1 MKIAITG
8 HDGFIGKH
16 LTNTLIYK
24 LNYDLDDIA
33 LINKD
38 DFLDD
43 NILSD
48 KLLNSNIII
57 HLAGVNRHDNLKYL
71 YDENIRICESL
82 IKNIG
87 SKTKK
92 IIFASS
98 IQQDLDNP
106 FGKSKLEC
114 VKKFKNWAEISKK
127 LFINFK
133 IPNIFGPF
141 GKPNYN
147 SFVATFCDG
156 IVQEQKLNLVDNK
169 IDLLFIDDLIEE
181 LIYYLNKEIFEV
193 KNSNIE
199 IFDFK
204 KIKKTSVKE
213 VYEILNKQ
221 WETYKNNTVPKISSS
236 FEKKLFNTLRSYIN
250 YEKFFTKNLTKH
262 TDNRG
267 FFSEIIRAEGEGQF
281 SISSTKPGIT
291 RGNHFHT
298 RKIERF
304 IVINGKAKV
313 EIRRVDSKKKSSF
326 ILEGDK
332 LQYIDIPVWFTH
344 NIKNIGDEL
353 LTTLFWINEPYDE
366 SDSDT
371 FFIEV

>member
-71 YDENIRICESL
+71 YNENIRICESL

-156 IVQEQKLNLVDNK
+156 IVQEQNLNLVDNK